1 MNFNDENIDKI
12 KIELEKVRPVFS
24 WKTLTLATHG
34 GNKGVWKK
42 KFTVVIVPFIPA
54 ITCIISTNF
63 HIGGLLFGLF
73 FQVFGG
79 LWIYYLTPNSSIEY
93 HLTRLGIREK
103 RNEVFPKHT
112 FSILRGF
119 AWFGVAVCIFS
130 VLFMGPLALV
140 GAGGLALMSFK
151 FTGIGQQESYDLY
164 LFDDDMMVFNVLDNN
179 CIRMHSNPVEDAC
192 QSTLYFND
200 EDRELVLDN
209 LKNVLPNAHYIDL
222 KTESDLYENELFKS
236 ALAEG
241 RRLYEEQQRREQ
253 A

>member
-1 MNFNDENIDKI
+1 MNIDDENIEKR
-12 KIELEKVRPVFS
+12 KSELEKVSPIFS
-24 WKTLTLATHG
+24 WKALTLATHG
-34 GNKGVWKK
+34 GNKGIWKK

-130 VLFMGPLALV
+130 VLFMGPLALI

-151 FTGIGQQESYDLY
+151 FTGIEQQESHDLY
-164 LFDDDMMVFNVLDNN
+164 LFNDEMMIFNILDNNVIIIRSNPSIRACRAKLYFDENERSIVLDNMRK
-179 CIRMHSNPVEDAC
+179 I
-192 QSTLYFND
+192 
-200 EDRELVLDN
+200 
-209 LKNVLPNAHYIDL
+209 LPESYYINL
-222 KTESDLYENELFKS
+222 KTESDIYDHELFKKAVS
-236 ALAEG
+236 EG
-241 RRLYEEQQRREQ
+241 RQLYEEQQRKEQ